1 MLTGAPWWWCVMGS
15 PCARLFAGRSLR
27 GSQTPARSPRA
38 TVRLHGSESPKWI
51 RVVQGHHR
59 AASAHPSPACRAIAP
74 TNCVTPRTYVC
85 LHGRGGGPSAGR
97 EVVGVDDDCRDREVL
112 VAAIAT
118 AARLRAWL
126 DGRNVRMAA
135 RLAEVTTRPEQI
147 VAQAARTS
155 VRDADRVVERSR
167 TVSAIP
173 ALGEA
178 LDNGTVS
185 GGHVDAVGRVLRQLE
200 PAHRDTLTASA
211 GWLGRSWPREDTRG
225 AAQGVDR
232 RGGPAPRR

>member
-1 MLTGAPWWWCVMGS
+1 MFVFMEGAEVH
-15 PCARLFAGRSLR
+15 RL
-27 GSQTPARSPRA
+27 
-38 TVRLHGSESPKWI
+38 
-51 RVVQGHHR
+51 
-59 AASAHPSPACRAIAP
+59 
-74 TNCVTPRTYVC
+74 VT
-85 LHGRGGGPSAGR
+85 
-97 EVVGVDDDCRDREVL
+97 EVIGVDDECRDREVL

-118 AARLRAWL
+118 AARLQAWL

-173 ALGEA
+173 ALGAA
-178 LDNGTVS
+178 LDNGTVT

-200 PAHRDTLTASA
+200 PPTATRSRRRPD
-211 GWLGRSWPREDTRG
+211 GW
-225 AAQGVDR
+225 
-232 RGGPAPRR
+232 